1 MAPEIFVSIISI
13 ISGFIIFIARTGFD
27 RDLELIIISVFV
39 SFYIIFFPKFIKFF
53 FNRNNNK
60 KWYFSESFLIVIG
73 FALVVFGGQLNRLLD
88 INLSYFFAIAGIL
101 QLFFVFTFSL
111 EEVVIKKNLLFF
123 VLILLIFVLFSIW
136 VTSAY
141 YFNLYLDPLMK
152 EKIINGSWAHRDSV
166 YHASIAGMLKTYGI
180 VTLGLDGINVPFY
193 YHTFSHYIFGLLS
206 ALLEINTI
214 TFYALIFP
222 IIIIPFFF
230 LSFIYCTICFH
241 KIFINEIDSKKIIY
255 NSLNYWILLFAL
267 FAIPFPVYWII
278 ETYQYL
284 LSQSYSLALASSF
297 ILFGIIS
304 TNLDFFIK
312 KKLSVLNISDLFF
325 LTILLILFTCISLSK
340 FSFLY
345 FITMVFIFFYIR
357 KKLFYNLGSNLILI
371 GIILISVYIYI
382 SKIYTFQ
389 LSSPFHGFETGGY
402 ITRLLHQDNLVP
414 TKTYYL
420 FLYPSILYIII
431 KLNYLRIFAPAKI
444 FNKLVDS
451 KLLDIELL
459 IILCIG
465 LLLFPYQYTKGIQI
479 YAAYVLL
486 LSNIELLPKLNLKLQ
501 DILKIFKKNQN
512 LLFYFFKKILL
523 VFIFVFIFLSLLDN
537 IFLKSIGKLLASN
550 LTIREYFYL
559 ENNIKFKGTHDEA
572 GERYLTTH
580 RKYRK
585 LIRSLDLQKISDE
598 INILIKINPNNTE
611 YREEFKIISLLYKL
625 SNESIN
631 YKQNSLIYIPKSL
644 DSFWNISCD
653 TRMTP
658 FVVPAISNIAMI
670 EGLPVSEKSCYGKIN
685 GYGYIEYKRRDLIGS
700 KSILSKKELCKKARI
715 LNFKRVIEI
724 NKDQNNIIKKIV
736 HECL

>member
-1 MAPEIFVSIISI
+1 LAPEIFVSIISI

-166 YHASIAGMLKTYGI
+166 WHASIAGMLKTYGI

-389 LSSPFHGFETGGY
+389 LSSPLHGFETGGY
-402 ITRLLHQDNLVP
+402 ITRLLHQDNLDP

-598 INILIKINPNNTE
+598 IN
-611 YREEFKIISLLYKL
+611 
-625 SNESIN
+625 
-631 YKQNSLIYIPKSL
+631 
-644 DSFWNISCD
+644 
-653 TRMTP
+653 
-658 FVVPAISNIAMI
+658 
-670 EGLPVSEKSCYGKIN
+670 
-685 GYGYIEYKRRDLIGS
+685 KR
-700 KSILSKKELCKKARI
+700 
-715 LNFKRVIEI
+715 
-724 NKDQNNIIKKIV
+724 
-736 HECL
+736 